1 MSLLPCRVCGGGLID
16 GATATHAP
24 ACGVWIAAKR
34 RRDRRT
40 AEVQRIEAAALKRG
54 EALGAARA
62 SAVLPAVL
70 TLGSPE
76 ARREAER
83 AALDQ
88 IAAANA
94 HAEACAAE
102 ARAFEATVVA
112 WRPVVRAALAAVSA
126 SEAVTDAAGGE
137 WTDAALAKVN
147 AAMKGFRDALDA
159 LEAAVRALPP
169 EARP

>member
-1 MSLLPCRVCGGGLID
+1 MSLLPCRVCGGGPID

-24 ACGVWIAAKR
+24 GCGVWIAAKR

-94 HAEACAAE
+94 HADACAAE

-112 WRPVVRAALAAVSA
+112 WRPIVEAALSVAAAREAEVGVYGPGRAALEERTR
-126 SEAVTDAAGGE
+126 EAVN
-137 WTDAALAKVN
+137 ALTVLV
-147 AAMKGFRDALDA
+147 D
-159 LEAAVRALPP
+159 ALPP